1 MSMPRDNDGSVEPLR
16 HAPVVVA
23 RVSTRADTGG
33 RLDWTKVMVL
43 SWRPA
48 WSIRSRRGSVGPFL
62 DMLRDRRGGLRAA
75 RQGGNSP
82 GPGSE

>member
-1 MSMPRDNDGSVEPLR
+1 MSISRDNDGSVEPLR
-16 HAPVVVA
+16 HAPGVA
-23 RVSTRADTGG
+23 MRVRTRADTGG
-33 RLDWTKVMVL
+33 RLDWTKVMKL

-48 WSIRSRRGSVGPFL
+48 WSIRSRRGSLGPFL
-62 DMLRDRRGGLRAA
+62 AMLRDWRTGGHAA